1 VYWQG
6 LRCVRCIFKVLLK
19 MKNSLIIFLLLILS
33 CNIDAQE
40 IKQPKVNSFKKRGF
54 VNITEISYG
63 LGFGR
68 VDFKSNALTNETS
81 IVGIR
86 IINGYQLNEYFT
98 FGVGI
103 GFEKYLELPP
113 LLPISLNARFIFLNK
128 RISPYL
134 DINTAYGFGLLKES
148 SGGVSFNPNIGLR
161 VFITNTSSFL
171 LSIGYKIHARRQSI
185 YFNQLLADNTYPQF
199 VMLNTGVVF

>member
-1 VYWQG
+1 
-6 LRCVRCIFKVLLK
+6 

-86 IINGYQLNEYFT
+86 IINGSLVSRLN
-98 FGVGI
+98 
-103 GFEKYLELPP
+103 
-113 LLPISLNARFIFLNK
+113 
-128 RISPYL
+128 
-134 DINTAYGFGLLKES
+134 
-148 SGGVSFNPNIGLR
+148 
-161 VFITNTSSFL
+161 
-171 LSIGYKIHARRQSI
+171 
-185 YFNQLLADNTYPQF
+185 
-199 VMLNTGVVF
+199 